1 MYRQVLSTCEDVFDV
16 ISYWAC
22 FYAGCMLMCYVT
34 QGLWFFQ
41 MLNQVT

>member
-1 MYRQVLSTCEDVFDV
+1 MYREVFSTREGVFDV
-16 ISYWAC
+16 ISYWVC
-22 FYAGCMLMCYVT
+22 FYAGCILICYVM